1 MDCGAQKS
9 KRKQAASGSAGRIA
23 HGSFFR
29 YSQQMHKRTR
39 KNPAKILFGALA
51 ILYPLL
57 VFCALVVFNLPVRYL
72 SIGIIV
78 FAIAYSVI
86 NSRNAKGRRGAIL
99 FISPAILC
107 AIGAVSLCMGD
118 SPLVLKL
125 YPALA
130 DLAYLTIFTSSFL
143 VPPPLAD
150 YFIEIFDRGIKD
162 RIPRPQFERY
172 CFRATLVWCVFF
184 VLDGAIAL
192 LTVFFGSDII
202 WAIYNSGITYVI
214 MGFIFFGEF
223 IVLKMIEKQR
233 RPETDGAAEQANADT

>member
-1 MDCGAQKS
+1 
-9 KRKQAASGSAGRIA
+9 
-23 HGSFFR
+23 
-29 YSQQMHKRTR
+29 MHKRLF
-39 KNPAKILFGALA
+39 KNRTKILFGALA

-72 SIGIIV
+72 SIGIIA
-78 FAIAYSVI
+78 FAVAYSVI
-86 NSRNAKGRRGAIL
+86 NSRHSTGRRSAAL
-99 FISPAILC
+99 FVSPAILC
-107 AIGAVSLCMGD
+107 VIGAVSLCMGD

-130 DLAYLTIFTSSFL
+130 DLAYLTIFTTSFFA
-143 VPPPLAD
+143 PPPLAD
-150 YFIEIFDRGIKD
+150 YFIEIFDRSIKD
-162 RIPRPQFERY
+162 RIPQPQFARY

-184 VLDGAIAL
+184 VIDGVIAL

-223 IVLKMIEKQR
+223 ILLKMIAKR
-233 RPETDGAAEQANADT
+233 HRPEKDGAAEKTNDDS